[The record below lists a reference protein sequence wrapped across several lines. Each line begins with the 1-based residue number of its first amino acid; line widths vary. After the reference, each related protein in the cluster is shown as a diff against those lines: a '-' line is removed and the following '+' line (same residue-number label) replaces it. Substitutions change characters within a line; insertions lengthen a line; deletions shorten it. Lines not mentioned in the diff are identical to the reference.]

1 MSVTAQGMAA
11 SLVSAYIEPI
21 EPPGAPITFAYNPKA
36 YSIQTKGNWKGS
48 SQPATDGPAP
58 QWLGVEPPTLDVEML
73 LDAFSVPPC
82 EPSVVI
88 EQLKLLTLPT
98 ALSMATESSSAPIVM
113 FGWGSNIIM
122 DQAVV
127 EWVNVEYQRF
137 LLGVP
142 VRARATVHLRA
153 VPLPS
158 PLGPTNPSSGG
169 LATQRTRTV
178 VEGDSLASIAYQEYK
193 DPNKWRALAESN
205 NIDDPMRVKNG
216 TVLIVPDRREADALS

>member
-1 MSVTAQGMAA
+1 MAA
-11 SLVSAYIEPI
+11 SVVSAYILPI
-21 EPPGAPITFAYNPKA
+21 DPPMPPIDFSFNPKA
-36 YSIQTKGNWKGS
+36 YTIQTKGNWKGS
-48 SQPATDGPAP
+48 SQPATDGPVP
-58 QWLGVEPPTLDVEML
+58 QWLGVEPPVLDVEIL
-73 LDAFSVPPC
+73 LDSFSVPPC
-82 EPSVVI
+82 EPLAVI
-88 EQLKLLTLPT
+88 AQLKQLTLPT
-98 ALSMATESSSAPIVM
+98 ALSMATGTSSAPIVM

-142 VRARATVHLRA
+142 VRAKATVHLRA

-158 PLGPTNPSSGG
+158 PLGPTNPTSGG
-169 LATQRTRTV
+169 LAAQRHRTV
-178 VEGDSLASIAYQEYK
+178 VEGDTLASIAYQEYK

-205 NIDDPMRVKNG
+205 DIDDPMRVKEG